1 MRYEESGVGV
11 DRRQYYSASRGPF
24 QDAPNLLTFYG
35 GAGRGAVLDEIVARR
50 RDTNATVHVYGE
62 RGSGLTYLSLVLGD
76 RLKRAC
82 NVIRHERRVPSRAML
97 LRHLLIELCPAE
109 ADLIGAAADDV
120 DATTL
125 SLATRRIMAQ
135 LMRVPPGGKPYLLT
149 VDWTE
154 APDAASLALLDE
166 LAGVRRADHP
176 AMHVVLFR
184 RVETALAHKSG
195 GYDHDGRS
203 LDGIHW
209 LRRLTLNEVGEYL
222 RHRMMLFDFSRRDMF
237 SREMSYFVTDR
248 TEGVIGAIDAL
259 VRQAFALA
267 SLEDND
273 RPSMAHLLAAGFP
286 ARSVETPEAPFL
298 VRHRRAFVALLGI
311 GVVASGAALVLLLG

>member
-1 MRYEESGVGV
+1 MFFDVRILRVEGQH
-11 DRRQYYSASRGPF
+11 D
-24 QDAPNLLTFYG
+24 DA
-35 GAGRGAVLDEIVARR
+35 RIVAGPTEAEAW
-50 RDTNATVHVYGE
+50 DGACPV
-62 RGSGLTYLSLVLGD
+62 GLQCEADGLRLGD
-76 RLKRAC
+76 RC
-82 NVIRHERRVPSRAML
+82 NVIRHAPRDPAHLECALL